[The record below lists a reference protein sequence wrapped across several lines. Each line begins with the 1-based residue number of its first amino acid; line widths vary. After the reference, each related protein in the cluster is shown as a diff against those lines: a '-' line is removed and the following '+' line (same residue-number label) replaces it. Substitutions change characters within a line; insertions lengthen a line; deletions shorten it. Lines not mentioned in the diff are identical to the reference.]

1 MDIPFIHPSTS
12 YQPDGHYSAGSG
24 FVDGSSIVRG
34 FTGVVAPMLAIV
46 TSFQTEL
53 EWWLRVGA
61 LLSGI
66 CVSVLSI
73 VSLIRNMR
81 K

>member
-1 MDIPFIHPSTS
+1 M
-12 YQPDGHYSAGSG
+12 DGH
-24 FVDGSSIVRG
+24 SILRG
-34 FTGVVAPMLAIV
+34 FTGVVAPMIAIV

-53 EWWLRVGA
+53 EWWLRVAA

-66 CVSVLSI
+66 FVSVLSI
-73 VSLIRNMR
+73 VSLIKNLR